1 MIKLINV
8 VKKFGKI
15 EAVKGI
21 NLEVEKGSLFA
32 FLGENGAGKSTTLS
46 MICTE
51 SEPTSGEIFID
62 DEKLTFKNRKLFRQK
77 LGVVFQENVL
87 DDLLTVR
94 ENLYNRASLYGKTK
108 AEITERL
115 ALVSSIMGIEDIL
128 NRRFEK
134 LSGGQK
140 RRAEIARAIMH
151 DPEILLLD
159 EPTTGLDPK
168 TRVSVWK
175 IIDYLREELGMTVF
189 LTTHYLEEA
198 KDADQLAVIHKGKII
213 AQGTPANIRS
223 RFSVDKIFFYDAKVA
238 ELQKIMKKMNLP
250 FKVTNRTMRVDVID
264 ENVEIL
270 AILNQAIGFY
280 DSFEVIK
287 GNLDDAFISMIKRTP
302 MISRNLK
309 IYFRDRTA
317 VFMSLLTV
325 LIIIGLYAIFLGN
338 NMEEMFKQASGKT
351 IGIQELVNTWVIA
364 GILSI
369 TPVTV
374 SLAVF
379 SLKVHDEELSI
390 ARSFAITPASR
401 WRIVISYIVSGLVA
415 SFLLSVVTLFVG
427 EMYIWLTGGA
437 FLPFESWIRLI
448 GVILINVFCC
458 SSMMFFIAS
467 LVKKASAFSSVSTI
481 VGTVI
486 GFIAGIYLPIGSLPA
501 TVQTAMKCFPFT
513 YGASTIREI
522 MTKEPLQQVFAG
534 NTQAMDATKEMI
546 GITIYWSDKTVT
558 TGLSLLI
565 LSAFAVV
572 FGVLSV
578 ILMKRQT
585 K

>member
-198 KDADQLAVIHKGKII
+198 KDADQLAVIHKRKII

-287 GNLDDAFISMIKRTP
+287 GNLDDAFISMIKED
-302 MISRNLK
+302 SN
-309 IYFRDRTA
+309 D
-317 VFMSLLTV
+317 
-325 LIIIGLYAIFLGN
+325 
-338 NMEEMFKQASGKT
+338 
-351 IGIQELVNTWVIA
+351 
-364 GILSI
+364 
-369 TPVTV
+369 
-374 SLAVF
+374 
-379 SLKVHDEELSI
+379 
-390 ARSFAITPASR
+390 
-401 WRIVISYIVSGLVA
+401 
-415 SFLLSVVTLFVG
+415 
-427 EMYIWLTGGA
+427 
-437 FLPFESWIRLI
+437 
-448 GVILINVFCC
+448 
-458 SSMMFFIAS
+458 
-467 LVKKASAFSSVSTI
+467 
-481 VGTVI
+481 
-486 GFIAGIYLPIGSLPA
+486 
-501 TVQTAMKCFPFT
+501 
-513 YGASTIREI
+513 
-522 MTKEPLQQVFAG
+522 
-534 NTQAMDATKEMI
+534 
-546 GITIYWSDKTVT
+546 
-558 TGLSLLI
+558 
-565 LSAFAVV
+565 
-572 FGVLSV
+572 
-578 ILMKRQT
+578 
-585 K
+585 

>member
-250 FKVTNRTMRVDVID
+250 FKVTNRTMRVDVTD

-287 GNLDDAFISMIKRTP
+287 GNLDDAFISMIKED
-302 MISRNLK
+302 SN
-309 IYFRDRTA
+309 D
-317 VFMSLLTV
+317 
-325 LIIIGLYAIFLGN
+325 
-338 NMEEMFKQASGKT
+338 
-351 IGIQELVNTWVIA
+351 
-364 GILSI
+364 
-369 TPVTV
+369 
-374 SLAVF
+374 
-379 SLKVHDEELSI
+379 
-390 ARSFAITPASR
+390 
-401 WRIVISYIVSGLVA
+401 
-415 SFLLSVVTLFVG
+415 
-427 EMYIWLTGGA
+427 
-437 FLPFESWIRLI
+437 
-448 GVILINVFCC
+448 
-458 SSMMFFIAS
+458 
-467 LVKKASAFSSVSTI
+467 
-481 VGTVI
+481 
-486 GFIAGIYLPIGSLPA
+486 
-501 TVQTAMKCFPFT
+501 
-513 YGASTIREI
+513 
-522 MTKEPLQQVFAG
+522 
-534 NTQAMDATKEMI
+534 
-546 GITIYWSDKTVT
+546 
-558 TGLSLLI
+558 
-565 LSAFAVV
+565 
-572 FGVLSV
+572 
-578 ILMKRQT
+578 
-585 K
+585 

>member
-77 LGVVFQENVL
+77 RGVVFQENVL

-238 ELQKIMKKMNLP
+238 ELQKIMKKINLP

-287 GNLDDAFISMIKRTP
+287 GNLDDAFISMIKED
-302 MISRNLK
+302 SN
-309 IYFRDRTA
+309 D
-317 VFMSLLTV
+317 
-325 LIIIGLYAIFLGN
+325 
-338 NMEEMFKQASGKT
+338 
-351 IGIQELVNTWVIA
+351 
-364 GILSI
+364 
-369 TPVTV
+369 
-374 SLAVF
+374 
-379 SLKVHDEELSI
+379 
-390 ARSFAITPASR
+390 
-401 WRIVISYIVSGLVA
+401 
-415 SFLLSVVTLFVG
+415 
-427 EMYIWLTGGA
+427 
-437 FLPFESWIRLI
+437 
-448 GVILINVFCC
+448 
-458 SSMMFFIAS
+458 
-467 LVKKASAFSSVSTI
+467 
-481 VGTVI
+481 
-486 GFIAGIYLPIGSLPA
+486 
-501 TVQTAMKCFPFT
+501 
-513 YGASTIREI
+513 
-522 MTKEPLQQVFAG
+522 
-534 NTQAMDATKEMI
+534 
-546 GITIYWSDKTVT
+546 
-558 TGLSLLI
+558 
-565 LSAFAVV
+565 
-572 FGVLSV
+572 
-578 ILMKRQT
+578 
-585 K
+585 

>member
-1 MIKLINV
+1 MIKLTNV
-8 VKKFGKI
+8 VKKFGKV

-51 SEPTSGEIFID
+51 SEPTSGEIFIA
-62 DEKLTFKNRKLFRQK
+62 DEKLTFKNRKSFRQK

-238 ELQKIMKKMNLP
+238 ELQTIIEKINLP
-250 FKVTNRTMRVDVID
+250 FKVTKETMRVDVINQD
-264 ENVEIL
+264 VEIL
-270 AILNQAIGFY
+270 AILNQTAGLY
-280 DSFEVIK
+280 GSFEVIK
-287 GNLDDAFISMIKRTP
+287 GNLDDAFISMIK
-302 MISRNLK
+302 
-309 IYFRDRTA
+309 
-317 VFMSLLTV
+317 
-325 LIIIGLYAIFLGN
+325 
-338 NMEEMFKQASGKT
+338 EES
-351 IGIQELVNTWVIA
+351 N
-364 GILSI
+364 
-369 TPVTV
+369 
-374 SLAVF
+374 
-379 SLKVHDEELSI
+379 D
-390 ARSFAITPASR
+390 
-401 WRIVISYIVSGLVA
+401 
-415 SFLLSVVTLFVG
+415 
-427 EMYIWLTGGA
+427 
-437 FLPFESWIRLI
+437 
-448 GVILINVFCC
+448 
-458 SSMMFFIAS
+458 
-467 LVKKASAFSSVSTI
+467 
-481 VGTVI
+481 
-486 GFIAGIYLPIGSLPA
+486 
-501 TVQTAMKCFPFT
+501 
-513 YGASTIREI
+513 
-522 MTKEPLQQVFAG
+522 
-534 NTQAMDATKEMI
+534 
-546 GITIYWSDKTVT
+546 
-558 TGLSLLI
+558 
-565 LSAFAVV
+565 
-572 FGVLSV
+572 
-578 ILMKRQT
+578 
-585 K
+585 

>member
-1 MIKLINV
+1 MIKLTNV
-8 VKKFGKI
+8 VKKFGKV

-51 SEPTSGEIFID
+51 SEPTSGEIFIA
-62 DEKLTFKNRKLFRQK
+62 DEKLTFKNRKSFRQK

-108 AEITERL
+108 TEITERL

-238 ELQKIMKKMNLP
+238 ELQTIIEKINLP
-250 FKVTNRTMRVDVID
+250 FKVTKETMRVDVINQD
-264 ENVEIL
+264 VEIL
-270 AILNQAIGFY
+270 AILNQTAGLY
-280 DSFEVIK
+280 GSFEVIK
-287 GNLDDAFISMIKRTP
+287 GNLDDAFISMIK
-302 MISRNLK
+302 
-309 IYFRDRTA
+309 
-317 VFMSLLTV
+317 
-325 LIIIGLYAIFLGN
+325 
-338 NMEEMFKQASGKT
+338 EES
-351 IGIQELVNTWVIA
+351 N
-364 GILSI
+364 
-369 TPVTV
+369 
-374 SLAVF
+374 
-379 SLKVHDEELSI
+379 D
-390 ARSFAITPASR
+390 
-401 WRIVISYIVSGLVA
+401 
-415 SFLLSVVTLFVG
+415 
-427 EMYIWLTGGA
+427 
-437 FLPFESWIRLI
+437 
-448 GVILINVFCC
+448 
-458 SSMMFFIAS
+458 
-467 LVKKASAFSSVSTI
+467 
-481 VGTVI
+481 
-486 GFIAGIYLPIGSLPA
+486 
-501 TVQTAMKCFPFT
+501 
-513 YGASTIREI
+513 
-522 MTKEPLQQVFAG
+522 
-534 NTQAMDATKEMI
+534 
-546 GITIYWSDKTVT
+546 
-558 TGLSLLI
+558 
-565 LSAFAVV
+565 
-572 FGVLSV
+572 
-578 ILMKRQT
+578 
-585 K
+585 

>member
-1 MIKLINV
+1 MIKLTNV

-51 SEPTSGEIFID
+51 SEPTSGEIYID

-213 AQGTPANIRS
+213 AQGTPTNIRS

-238 ELQKIMKKMNLP
+238 ELQKIMKKANLP
-250 FKVTNRTMRVDVID
+250 FKVSKATMRVDVINQD
-264 ENVEIL
+264 VEIL
-270 AILNQAIGFY
+270 AILNQAAGLY
-280 DSFEVIK
+280 GSFEVIK
-287 GNLDDAFISMIKRTP
+287 GNLDDAFISMIK
-302 MISRNLK
+302 
-309 IYFRDRTA
+309 
-317 VFMSLLTV
+317 
-325 LIIIGLYAIFLGN
+325 
-338 NMEEMFKQASGKT
+338 
-351 IGIQELVNTWVIA
+351 
-364 GILSI
+364 
-369 TPVTV
+369 
-374 SLAVF
+374 
-379 SLKVHDEELSI
+379 
-390 ARSFAITPASR
+390 
-401 WRIVISYIVSGLVA
+401 
-415 SFLLSVVTLFVG
+415 
-427 EMYIWLTGGA
+427 
-437 FLPFESWIRLI
+437 
-448 GVILINVFCC
+448 
-458 SSMMFFIAS
+458 
-467 LVKKASAFSSVSTI
+467 
-481 VGTVI
+481 
-486 GFIAGIYLPIGSLPA
+486 
-501 TVQTAMKCFPFT
+501 
-513 YGASTIREI
+513 
-522 MTKEPLQQVFAG
+522 
-534 NTQAMDATKEMI
+534 
-546 GITIYWSDKTVT
+546 
-558 TGLSLLI
+558 
-565 LSAFAVV
+565 
-572 FGVLSV
+572 
-578 ILMKRQT
+578 
-585 K
+585 

>member
-1 MIKLINV
+1 MIKLTNV
-8 VKKFGKI
+8 VKKFGKV

-51 SEPTSGEIFID
+51 SEPTSGEIFIA
-62 DEKLTFKNRKLFRQK
+62 DEKLTFKNRKSFRQK

-94 ENLYNRASLYGKTK
+94 ENLYNRASLYGKKK

-238 ELQKIMKKMNLP
+238 ELQTIIEKINLP
-250 FKVTNRTMRVDVID
+250 FKVTKETMRVDVINQD
-264 ENVEIL
+264 VEIL
-270 AILNQAIGFY
+270 AILNQAAGLY
-280 DSFEVIK
+280 GSFEVIK
-287 GNLDDAFISMIKRTP
+287 GNLDDAFISMIK
-302 MISRNLK
+302 
-309 IYFRDRTA
+309 
-317 VFMSLLTV
+317 
-325 LIIIGLYAIFLGN
+325 
-338 NMEEMFKQASGKT
+338 EES
-351 IGIQELVNTWVIA
+351 N
-364 GILSI
+364 
-369 TPVTV
+369 
-374 SLAVF
+374 
-379 SLKVHDEELSI
+379 D
-390 ARSFAITPASR
+390 
-401 WRIVISYIVSGLVA
+401 
-415 SFLLSVVTLFVG
+415 
-427 EMYIWLTGGA
+427 
-437 FLPFESWIRLI
+437 
-448 GVILINVFCC
+448 
-458 SSMMFFIAS
+458 
-467 LVKKASAFSSVSTI
+467 
-481 VGTVI
+481 
-486 GFIAGIYLPIGSLPA
+486 
-501 TVQTAMKCFPFT
+501 
-513 YGASTIREI
+513 
-522 MTKEPLQQVFAG
+522 
-534 NTQAMDATKEMI
+534 
-546 GITIYWSDKTVT
+546 
-558 TGLSLLI
+558 
-565 LSAFAVV
+565 
-572 FGVLSV
+572 
-578 ILMKRQT
+578 
-585 K
+585 